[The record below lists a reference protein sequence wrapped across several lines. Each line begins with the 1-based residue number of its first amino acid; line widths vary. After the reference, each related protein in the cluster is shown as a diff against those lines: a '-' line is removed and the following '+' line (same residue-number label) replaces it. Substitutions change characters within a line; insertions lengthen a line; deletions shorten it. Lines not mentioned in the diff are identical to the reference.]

1 MKTVPSLLVLA
12 LLLLVGALGAA
23 PVRAEDPPTTGG
35 AVEDEA
41 PPAAAS
47 AEATLAARL
56 AALPVPSSN
65 AGFAFRGYTE
75 MQGIPLDPAPRGVF
89 EITVDVVDENGTPHW
104 RVRETMSVDLTA
116 AGADELRHEA
126 EVVLDQHLMPVR
138 GTWHEHDPDGVDHR
152 MEIVAGAAAGSLR
165 FVPIAGEERGEP
177 RDVKIPGPLVPTL
190 GAFVLMQHLA
200 MPEGNGLLHAGWSL
214 RGPDEDERFEAVTF
228 VPDMNGRYEG
238 QPAYAVDSTRGDDDT
253 MAMWFDK
260 EAKALRG
267 AKFAS
272 KSKPVSLIVREGKAP
287 AGEASDKPELPRGR
301 AEALDAG
308 LDAALAFGC
317 GDVDL
322 LDSLLWWPTVHAAL
336 MESAPPVDGKDP
348 PTVEQLRMR
357 LLTVWRQSLP
367 KNDKDMVQMGIA
379 MVRDSVVV
387 EPDEGSEDGATV
399 VFPEMFQ
406 SLRLHVG
413 RYDGKWFLDRL
424 PAPKR

>member
-1 MKTVPSLLVLA
+1 MKNVPSLLILA

-23 PVRAEDPPTTGG
+23 PVRAEDPPVTGG

-41 PPAAAS
+41 PPATAD

-56 AALPVPSSN
+56 QALPAPSPMR
-65 AGFAFRGYTE
+65 GYAFRGYTE
-75 MQGIPLDPAPRGVF
+75 MQGVPLDPAPRGVF
-89 EITVDVVDENGTPHW
+89 EITVDVVVENGAPHW

-126 EVVLDQHLMPVR
+126 EIVMDQHLMPVR
-138 GTWHEHDPDGVDHR
+138 GTWHEHDPDGMDHR
-152 MEIVAGAAAGSLR
+152 MEIVAGAPAGSLR
-165 FVPIAGEERGEP
+165 FVPIVGEERGEP

-190 GAFVLMQHLA
+190 GAFILMQRLA
-200 MPEGNGLLHAGWSL
+200 LPEGNGLLHAGWSL
-214 RGPDEDERFEAVTF
+214 RGPDEEERFEKVTF
-228 VPDMNGRYEG
+228 APDVNGRYEG
-238 QPAYAVDSTRGDDDT
+238 QALYAVDSTRGDDDT
-253 MAMWFDK
+253 MIMWFDK
-260 EAKALRG
+260 ETKALRG

-287 AGEASDKPELPRGR
+287 AGDAPAKPDLPRGR
-301 AEALDAG
+301 DEAIDAG
-308 LDAALAFGC
+308 MDAALAFGC

-322 LDSLLWWPTVHAAL
+322 LDSLLYWPSVHAAL
-336 MESAPPVDGKDP
+336 MKSAPPVDGKDP
-348 PTVEQLRMR
+348 PTVDELRKR
-357 LLTVWRQSLP
+357 LLMVWRQSLP
-367 KNDKDMVQMGIA
+367 KNDKDMVQMGLA
-379 MVRDSVVV
+379 MVRGSVDV

-399 VFPEMFQ
+399 VFPEAFQ